1 MINSLPQ
8 VEKINVAVF
17 YADGIDAATSCC
29 GFEFKGYSGGS
40 IPVYSIPGTVY
51 LSTDFCICQ

>member
-17 YADGIDAATSCC
+17 YADGIDAAT
-29 GFEFKGYSGGS
+29 GYWR
-40 IPVYSIPGTVY
+40 IRV
-51 LSTDFCICQ
+51 